1 MMKTGKMGIIAL
13 ICAFLAVCLI
23 SCTGAENT
31 DMAEGRSLARNSTAT
46 DYNPDGTNNYG
57 QINSNNGNTDG
68 GTGDRYDDKDMS
80 LNGVADDIADAGRN
94 MVNDAASGM
103 DYGMNGTTSRANDMS
118 NSVERNNGVNAK
130 NAVGNT
136 AGYY

>member
-1 MMKTGKMGIIAL
+1 MIKTGKMGIIAL
-13 ICAFLAVCLI
+13 ICVLLAVCLV
-23 SCTGAENT
+23 SCTGAKNT

-57 QINSNNGNTDG
+57 QINSNNGNADG
-68 GTGDRYDDKDMS
+68 GMGDKYDDRDMS
-80 LNGVADDIADAGRN
+80 LNGVAGDIADAGRS
-94 MVNDAASGM
+94 MVNDATYGM
-103 DYGMNGTTSRANDMS
+103 DYGVNGDTRANDMS